1 MRSNLKL
8 VPLQVAGKWA
18 YTKQSGRGAARWVE
32 IFGNFYQIACMVVL
46 CLSVSLSNN
55 ISLLS
60 GLPAR

>member
-32 IFGNFYQIACMVVL
+32 IFGNFYKIACMVVFFFF
-46 CLSVSLSNN
+46 SK
-55 ISLLS
+55 
-60 GLPAR
+60 ARRQARCIPHAVA